1 MEVHAMMKKHFAA
14 LASLAALV
22 LSAGAGMTWGS

>member
-1 MEVHAMMKKHFAA
+1 MIKPGIFRILAA

-22 LSAGAGMTWGS
+22 LSAGAGREWG